1 MASPLKCD
9 LCSKPATVHLTQ
21 IVNNKVHKVDLCEAC
36 AQAKGV
42 TDPSGFSLADL
53 LLKASLTPDGAA
65 TDGLRCEHCG
75 FTQGDFK
82 KHGRFGCPHC
92 YEFEPLLTSWVSK
105 LPSDV
110 AFVRSHAIWNA
121 GTKFHAQILS
131 TQQALGSF
139 EKTHQV
145 VFDAIH
151 KQHIN
156 LTSQEAVR
164 TLFASNGIA
173 PADFDKAWTSF
184 AVSSGVKQAETRTKD
199 YQVDSVPTLVVNGKY
214 RVTLGDAVPSPVV
227 QLKVVDFL
235 LAKERVGLKH

>member
-92 YEFEPLLTSWVSK
+92 YETFKVMIEPMLDNMHKGTTHTGKVPHKALDRQSITERLSK
-105 LPSDV
+105 LEGSLDE
-110 AFVRSHAIWNA
+110 AIKSERYEDA
-121 GTKFHAQILS
+121 ARYRDEI
-131 TQQALGSF
+131 QQ
-139 EKTHQV
+139 
-145 VFDAIH
+145 
-151 KQHIN
+151 
-156 LTSQEAVR
+156 
-164 TLFASNGIA
+164 
-173 PADFDKAWTSF
+173 
-184 AVSSGVKQAETRTKD
+184 VKQA
-199 YQVDSVPTLVVNGKY
+199 
-214 RVTLGDAVPSPVV
+214 
-227 QLKVVDFL
+227 
-235 LAKERVGLKH
+235 VGQKLTS